1 MSSSHYMHSA
11 FAGNVLRAERKAQA
25 TSKIERVLT
34 SESAGTYHVPVWK
47 AARWKRLNWNF
58 LIGALV
64 TLLVSGAT
72 WGSLIY
78 FVLKAVR

>member
-1 MSSSHYMHSA
+1 MHSA
-11 FAGNVLRAERKAQA
+11 FAGNVLRAERKPQA
-25 TSKIERVLT
+25 PEIERLLT
-34 SESAGTYHVPVWK
+34 SEAAETYHVAVWK
-47 AARWKRLNWNF
+47 AARWKHLNWNF

-64 TLLVSGAT
+64 TLLVSGIT